1 MYVIIFGPQLRLGAK
16 PGRQIIFFEK
26 KRIILKKAL
35 YLRTDIGTQIR
46 IISVMAV
53 VQITSREFREK
64 QASMFA
70 LADAGTQ
77 VVIRRRGKL
86 SYMLTPVYEE
96 DFVLSPEVE
105 ERLEEGRRQYKAGN
119 VTTFKTKE
127 ELNKFLDTL

>member
-1 MYVIIFGPQLRLGAK
+1 
-16 PGRQIIFFEK
+16 
-26 KRIILKKAL
+26 
-35 YLRTDIGTQIR
+35 
-46 IISVMAV
+46 MAV
-53 VQITSREFREK
+53 VQITSREFREN

-86 SYMLTPVYEE
+86 SYMLTPVYED